1 MNLDPLSCGPRVVRI
16 SKDGATLSNNGVSL
30 ENVTRLITNT
40 GDNLKLSGAAMELIQ
55 KFQPHFVSSTSIDS
69 ASHDNH
75 LPSESF
81 RSQTLSSWEK
91 NVQPLTS
98 AEKTIKPPVLPLD
111 KPAQLTGLF
120 KPISS
125 SSTKTLEEKILEK
138 EENSVPRAKLVT
150 PSNATRKKAPVPLN
164 NNFFK
169 TVNSNPSTVSNSLAL
184 EDKILSK
191 EDDPGQSLGD
201 LMAISQFSNTQVEDP
216 NLSESSEEEQTDTTL
231 DEFIQARIDE
241 EVGFAIKSDK
251 QPNESIRPKKPCFLP
266 PVKKRKLD
274 EPKAGKPDKAENVSK
289 KKLDFTDAEKKGN
302 LENKLG
308 LAAGKAEVKDD
319 FKILTEGNLSEV
331 KNMLKGCK
339 ELSFLLVFKEGFT
352 QFRDMSTIGT
362 SFGSPRHVIVRI
374 VLEDGTTDY
383 IKIELWA
390 SSSASK
396 VRAFFW
402 DEFLVNSTA
411 RKIVFD
417 GKAFLGCVQAI
428 FPHSNNAPPSLRVID
443 PIVGC
448 WLLRPDHPVS
458 TFSGV
463 ISQIIPGSAVK
474 SSGHDKASDIRE
486 EMKLLST
493 LSRELFRKLEE
504 RNLWSLFYQLE
515 MRILPALV
523 TMERVGVLVDTEKL
537 KTIGEEL
544 KRKIKE
550 VQRKAEKEAGK
561 PFNLS
566 SPKQVREVL
575 YDELKLD
582 EKSGLSVGKTAGGVK
597 STCESVLMKMTKCH
611 PLPSLILQHRQVA
624 KIKTTFVD
632 GLLSHVSGGRI
643 STSWDQVAAATG
655 RVTSVSPNIQ
665 AIPKGEV
672 DIGEGRCVNIRDAF
686 IPPTNCVFLA
696 ADFEQIEFRI
706 FGHLSQ
712 EPAIASAI
720 REGGDM
726 FRKLAAI
733 WLDKKLDD
741 VTGEDRDKTKR
752 VVYALMYGAGKMRL
766 SEILEISVPQAG
778 VIINSFYTKFS
789 SLKIFHQKVISMAE
803 DKGYLT
809 SLMGRRRYFPHISS
823 LNHKFKA
830 QAQRQA
836 FNFLI
841 QGSAADIAKT
851 ALIRAQEALSVAGV
865 DSELVMMIHD
875 EMVWQ
880 VRAGMEDTAAEVV
893 RACLQDCGQVIS
905 ADGTRRSLDM
915 KVKISVGPTWGSMVM
930 NK

>member
-1 MNLDPLSCGPRVVRI
+1 MNLNPLSCGPRVVRL
-16 SKDGATLSNNGVSL
+16 SRDGATLSNNGVSL
-30 ENVTRLITNT
+30 DNVTRII
-40 GDNLKLSGAAMELIQ
+40 DNRSDSLKLSSGAIELIQ
-55 KFQPHFVSSTSIDS
+55 KFQPNFLPLTSNDST
-69 ASHDNH
+69 SHDNRCSRKEM
-75 LPSESF
+75 LPS
-81 RSQTLSSWEK
+81 SSSGE
-91 NVQPLTS
+91 
-98 AEKTIKPPVLPLD
+98 TIKPSVLNLN
-111 KPAQLTGLF
+111 KPAELTCGF
-120 KPISS
+120 KPISTS
-125 SSTKTLEEKILEK
+125 SLEDKILEK
-138 EENSVPRAKLVT
+138 GENPLPRVELMTA
-150 PSNATRKKAPVPLN
+150 SNITMKKAELPFNKYLSN
-164 NNFFK
+164 
-169 TVNSNPSTVSNSLAL
+169 TVNSNPSNVTNSLVL

-191 EDDPGQSLGD
+191 KDDTGPLLCD
-201 LMAISQFSNTQVEDP
+201 LMPISQFSNTQVEDL
-216 NLSESSEEEQTDTTL
+216 NLSESSEEDETDIDL

-241 EVGFAIKSDK
+241 EVGVAKDSDK
-251 QPNESIRPKKPCFLP
+251 QFNGTNKPKKPIFLP
-266 PVKKRKLD
+266 PVKKRKLED
-274 EPKAGKPDKAENVSK
+274 TKADIFQRPDNTRNRKLEEKRKP
-289 KKLDFTDAEKKGN
+289 
-302 LENKLG
+302 ENKLYMDR
-308 LAAGKAEVKDD
+308 ATEQVEDTND
-319 FKILTEGNLSEV
+319 FKLLTEGNLPVV
-331 KNMLKGCK
+331 KEILKGCK

-374 VLEDGTTDY
+374 ILEDGTTDY
-383 IKIELWA
+383 IKIELWV
-390 SSSASK
+390 SSSVKK
-396 VRAFFW
+396 VRTFFW
-402 DEFLVNSTA
+402 DEFLVNSKA

-428 FPHSNNAPPSLRVID
+428 FPQSIHTPSSLRLID

-448 WLLRPDHPVS
+448 WLLRPDHPVN

-463 ISQIIPGSAVK
+463 ISQIIPSSAVK
-474 SSGHDKASDIRE
+474 STGHDKASNIRE
-486 EMKLLST
+486 EMNLLST

-504 RNLWSLFYQLE
+504 MNLWSLFYQLE

-550 VQRKAEKEAGK
+550 VQRKAEKAAGK
-561 PFNLS
+561 SFNLS
-566 SPKQVREVL
+566 SPKQVREIL

-582 EKSGLSVGKTAGGVK
+582 QKCGLSVGKTAGGAK
-597 STCESVLMKMTKCH
+597 STCESVLIKMTKCH
-611 PLPSLILQHRQVA
+611 PLPSLILQHRQVV

-632 GLLSHVSGGRI
+632 GLLCHMIGGKI

-672 DIGEGRCVNIRDAF
+672 DIGEGRCVNIRDSF
-686 IPPTNCVFLA
+686 IPPTNCLFLA

-712 EPAIASAI
+712 EPAIACAI

-726 FRKLAAI
+726 FRKLAAV

-752 VVYALMYGAGKMRL
+752 VVYALMYGAGKVRL
-766 SEILEISVPQAG
+766 SEILEISVLQAG

-789 SLKIFHQKVISMAE
+789 SLRIFHQKVISMAE
-803 DKGYLT
+803 NKGYLT

-823 LNHKFKA
+823 TNHKFKA

-851 ALIRAQEALSVAGV
+851 ALIRAQEALTVAGV

-880 VRAGMEDTAAEVV
+880 VRAGMEDLAAQVV
-893 RACLQDCGQVIS
+893 RDCLQDCGQVIS

-915 KVKISVGPTWGSMVM
+915 KVKISVGPTWGSLVM
-930 NK
+930 HK